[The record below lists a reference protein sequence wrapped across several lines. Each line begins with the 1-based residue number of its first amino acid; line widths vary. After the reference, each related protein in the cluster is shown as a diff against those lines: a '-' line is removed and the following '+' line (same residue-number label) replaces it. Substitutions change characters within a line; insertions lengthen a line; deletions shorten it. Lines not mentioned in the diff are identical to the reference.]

1 VLRKRPASRP
11 RRRSRPLAR
20 GGASGAPAAD
30 AFGLT
35 ENGLQRAGGRR
46 DAAARDRG
54 FLLVLVCFVL
64 SGFAAL
70 LYQTAWTRQFA
81 FVFGTSELAVATVL
95 AAYMGGLAAG
105 AAVAGR
111 LAPRIRRPVLA
122 YGLLEL
128 GIGAAALA
136 VPAAIGGALHL
147 AVALFGGVP
156 EPPDAAGSGLPLFFL
171 AASFAILIVPTALMG
186 ATLPLLARHA
196 VRSERELG
204 PRIALLY
211 GLNTAGAVLG
221 TVSAAFLLLPSLG
234 LRGTVL
240 VGAGTNAAVF
250 GLAVLVAR
258 HAPALPAPAGG
269 FPPGLGS
276 GWRVWGD
283 PQRIL
288 VLMAISGAVS
298 FVYEVLWARLLGH
311 VLGGTVHAF
320 ATMLASFLAGI
331 ALGSAIAARRAG
343 SPETAARTFGGVQ
356 IGIALASLAAYAC
369 VDRLPQV
376 ARALD
381 VQAGGS
387 LAAAA
392 LLAGAV
398 LLPGTLFIGAT
409 FPLAV
414 RILARSEHDA
424 GPTSARVYAWNT
436 LGAILGAVGG
446 GFFLVPALGYAG
458 TMTLCVATGLLLA
471 VVAGAGLAP
480 GSGRTIGVASL
491 LLLGLALV
499 RPGSPEVLLRSS
511 PLGTG
516 PMPGEMVYLGIGR
529 SATVTLIDR
538 GRHWRLR
545 SNGLPEAAILPSGR
559 EMTGRGPG
567 WLAAL
572 ASLARPE
579 LRSLLVVGF
588 GGGVVLERLP
598 EGLERVDAVELE
610 PEVIEANRA
619 VADRRARDP
628 LRDPRLRIHLND
640 ARGALLLT
648 ERRWDAVVSQPSHP
662 WTSGASHLY
671 TREFFELV
679 REHLRPGGVFVQWMG
694 PSYVDEPLAR
704 SLVATL
710 SAVFPHVR
718 VYHRGILIFVA
729 SEEPLRPEAN
739 AERARRGA
747 SQLLDA
753 TGLVGPE
760 ELAARLVL
768 DEEGVRR
775 FGQGAPLITD
785 DRNLLQMHARRALRD
800 PLERDELWSLLEPL
814 DPLVPPDPG
823 LDPVLLVRE
832 LLETGQFER
841 ARRAARA
848 TPGAPERRVARALV
862 RSHADPAA
870 GERELEALL
879 AERPGA
885 SEVRKAL
892 LLRQL
897 RARDLPD
904 GARRL
909 ARPLGEPALALVE
922 AWESSRAGRW
932 ERVRELDPVLAR
944 IDRRDTLF
952 AAGTRLRIGWRL
964 EAGDPARA
972 AEALALADR
981 LVPQGPGL
989 EHRLLRARAA
999 AATGAVEAALG
1010 DLEALVGSLRRQG
1023 AKPAHAERVLAALD
1037 ELPREPGLARRMAN
1051 LESRIRRLARSGGRP
1066 AAGISG
1072 DGWEETT

>member
-1 VLRKRPASRP
+1 
-11 RRRSRPLAR
+11 
-20 GGASGAPAAD
+20 
-30 AFGLT
+30 
-35 ENGLQRAGGRR
+35 
-46 DAAARDRG
+46 
-54 FLLVLVCFVL
+54 
-64 SGFAAL
+64 
-70 LYQTAWTRQFA
+70 
-81 FVFGTSELAVATVL
+81 VFGTSELAVATVL

-147 AVALFGGVP
+147 AVALFGGAP

-196 VRSERELG
+196 VRTERELG

-221 TVSAAFLLLPSLG
+221 TVCAAFLLLPSLG

-269 FPPGLGS
+269 SPPSLGS
-276 GWRVWGD
+276 GWRIWGD
-283 PQRIL
+283 PERIL

-343 SPETAARTFGGVQ
+343 SPATAVRTFGGVQ

-369 VDRLPQV
+369 VDRLPQL
-376 ARALD
+376 ARTLD
-381 VQAGGS
+381 AQAGGS

-424 GPTSARVYAWNT
+424 GPASARVYAWNT
-436 LGAILGAVGG
+436 LGAIVGAVGG
-446 GFFLVPALGYAG
+446 GFLLVPALGYAG
-458 TMTLCVATGLLLA
+458 TMTLCVATGLALA
-471 VVAGAGLAP
+471 VAAGAGLAP
-480 GSGRTIGVASL
+480 GSGRTLGVASFL
-491 LLLGLALV
+491 LLVLAFV

-511 PLGTG
+511 PLDSK
-516 PMPGEMVYLGIGR
+516 PVRGEMVHLGIGR

-538 GRHWRLR
+538 GSHWRLR
-545 SNGLPEAAILPSGR
+545 TNGLPEAAILPPGR
-559 EMTGRGPG
+559 EAAGGGPG

-572 ASLARPE
+572 TTLAGPE

-598 EGLERVDAVELE
+598 EALERVDAVELE

-648 ERRWDAVVSQPSHP
+648 ERRWDAVLSQPSHP
-662 WTSGASHLY
+662 WTAGASHLY

-694 PSYVDEPLAR
+694 PSFVDEPLAR

-718 VYHRGILIFVA
+718 VYQRGMLMFVA

-747 SQLLDA
+747 ADLLGA

-775 FGQGAPLITD
+775 FGEGAALITD

-800 PLERDELWSLLEPL
+800 PIEHDELRSILEPL
-814 DPLVPPDPG
+814 DPLVSPGPDLA

-832 LLETGQFER
+832 LLEAGQPKR
-841 ARRAARA
+841 ARRVARA
-848 TPGAPERRVARALV
+848 IPGAPERRVARALV

-897 RARDLPD
+897 RAPDLPD
-904 GARRL
+904 GVRRL

-922 AWESSRAGRW
+922 ASEHARAGRW
-932 ERVRELDPVLAR
+932 ERVRELDATLAR

-952 AAGTRLRIGWRL
+952 AAAARLRIGWRL
-964 EAGDPARA
+964 EAEDPARA

-981 LVPQGPGL
+981 LVPVDRRF

-999 AATGAVEAALG
+999 GATGAVEAALG
-1010 DLEALVGSLRRQG
+1010 DLEAIVRGLQSKG
-1023 AKPAHAERVLAALD
+1023 AKLVHAERVLATLD
-1037 ELPREPGLARRMAN
+1037 ELPRKPALARRMAN
-1051 LESRIRRLARSGGRP
+1051 LERRIRRLARSGGRP
-1066 AAGISG
+1066 AAGIGG
-1072 DGWEETT
+1072 DGLEDTT